1 MNFSY
6 LLKRLLAAVP
16 VLLIVSLLTFSF
28 IHIIPGDPAMAML
41 GLNATPAQIEELH
54 RQMGLDQPIMV
65 QYFKWLA
72 KMVTGDMGTSILSGR
87 PIFNSILER
96 LPHTMVLAFLA
107 ILISILI
114 AIPSGIIAASRQ
126 NSLTDRTVMMFSLVG
141 VSVPSFW
148 VGIICI
154 IFFSVKFNWFPASG
168 YVSIFEN
175 FFQGLWYMILPSI
188 SLALVLAAVSARMMR
203 SSMLETLR
211 QDYIR
216 TARAKGFSRWGSILK
231 HGFKN
236 ALIPVVTVIGVDF
249 GWLLGGTVVIE
260 TVFSI
265 PGMGRLVV
273 YAIMN
278 RDYPMIQGV
287 ILYMAVIYML
297 MNLLVDILVLFLNPR
312 IRY

>member
-1 MNFSY
+1 M
-6 LLKRLLAAVP
+6 AAIP
-16 VLLIVSLLTFSF
+16 VLVIVSLLAFSF

-41 GLNATPAQIEELH
+41 GLNATPAQVDALRKE
-54 RQMGLDQPIMV
+54 MGLDQPIVM
-65 QYFKWLA
+65 QYLNWLGR
-72 KMVTGDMGTSILSGR
+72 MVTGDMGISVLSGR
-87 PIFNSILER
+87 SISLSIFER
-96 LPHTMVLAFLA
+96 LPHTLVLAFLS
-107 ILISILI
+107 ILLSILI
-114 AIPSGIIAASRQ
+114 AIPIGVIAAARQ
-126 NSLTDRTVMMFSLVG
+126 NSLTDRMVMLFALIG

-148 VGIICI
+148 VGILCI
-154 IFFSVKFNWFPASG
+154 ILFAVKLNWLPASG
-168 YVSIFEN
+168 YVSIFEH
-175 FFQGLWYMILPSI
+175 FFQGLRYMILPAF
-188 SLALVLAAVSARMMR
+188 SLAMVLAAVSARMMR

-216 TARAKGFSRWGSILK
+216 TARAKGLGRWASILK

-260 TVFSI
+260 TIFGI

-278 RDYPMIQGV
+278 RDYPMMQGV

-297 MNLLVDILVLFLNPR
+297 VNLIVDIVVIFLNPR

>member
-1 MNFSY
+1 MSLAY
-6 LLKRLLAAVP
+6 LLKRLMAAVP
-16 VLLIVSLLTFSF
+16 VLLIVSLLAFSF

-41 GLNATPAQIEELH
+41 GLNATPAQVEALRKE
-54 RQMGLDQPIMV
+54 MGLDQPIV
-65 QYFKWLA
+65 TQYLKWLGRMA
-72 KMVTGDMGTSILSGR
+72 TGDMGVSVLSGR
-87 PIFNSILER
+87 SIFLSILER
-96 LPHTMVLAFLA
+96 LPHTLVLACL
-107 ILISILI
+107 SILFSIMI
-114 AIPSGIIAASRQ
+114 AIPSGIVSAAKQ
-126 NSLTDRTVMMFSLVG
+126 NSLTDRMVMFFALVG

-148 VGIICI
+148 VGIIGI
-154 IFFSVKFNWFPASG
+154 IFFAVKLNWLPASG
-168 YVSIFEN
+168 YVSIFESVGT
-175 FFQGLWYMILPSI
+175 GLRYMILPAL
-188 SLALVLAAVSARMMR
+188 SLSLVLAAVSARMMR

-216 TARAKGFSRWGSILK
+216 TARAKGLSRWGAILK

-236 ALIPVVTVIGVDF
+236 ALIPVVTVVGVDF

-260 TVFSI
+260 TVFGI

-297 MNLLVDILVLFLNPR
+297 VNLLVDILVIFLNPR

>member
-1 MNFSY
+1 MSFGY
-6 LLKRLLAAVP
+6 LIKRLLAAIP
-16 VLLIVSLLTFSF
+16 VLLIVSLMAFSF

-54 RQMGLDQPIMV
+54 LEMGLDQPLLL
-65 QYFKWLA
+65 QYAKWLA
-72 KMVTGDMGTSILSGR
+72 KVLQGNMGTSVLSGR
-87 PIFNSILER
+87 PIFQSITER
-96 LPHTMVLAFLA
+96 LPHTMVLASMA
-107 ILISILI
+107 IMISILI
-114 AIPSGIIAASRQ
+114 AIPSGVIAASRQ
-126 NSLTDRTVMMFSLVG
+126 NSTTDRMVMLFALVG

-148 VGIICI
+148 VGIISI
-154 IFFSVKFNWFPASG
+154 IFFSVKLNWFPASG
-168 YVSIFEN
+168 YVSIFEH
-175 FFQGLWYMILPSI
+175 FFQGLRYMVLPSI

-216 TARAKGFSRWGSILK
+216 TARAKGLSRWGSILK

-236 ALIPVVTVIGVDF
+236 ALIPVVTVIGLDF

-260 TVFSI
+260 TVFGI

-287 ILYMAVIYML
+287 ILYMAAIYML
-297 MNLLVDILVLFLNPR
+297 MNLLVDILVIFLNPR